1 MVVPQALS
9 VVLYGAAVAGDHPDI
24 DTPDNLSK
32 FSGFLRIGAIILLL
46 VGFATAVMNF
56 SGSAMGAAVFAFVVV
71 LLLGMY
77 DYTIIAKKKRKAAKD
92 TVAKAG
98 REYLETKK
106 EVEKGPDQVTNVQGD
121 VVDRKHQQTNVD
133 RSTTNV
139 DTIDQSTTNVDQSK
153 TVKDQRT
160 QVEDS
165 VVNRS
170 DITASAEGG
179 DRQPRQGGENRRAGG
194 TAGGQ
199 PGGQGN
205 GRPEGNRQQPTDQ
218 QPRGGRQ
225 SGGGQ
230 GGTATGGHGSG
241 GGPRYCPGCGDE
253 VEPDWNTCISCGYDL

>member
-24 DTPDNLSK
+24 DAPDNLSN

-46 VGFATAVMNF
+46 VGLATAVMNF
-56 SGSAMGAAVFAFVVV
+56 SGTALGATGFAFVVV
-71 LLLGMY
+71 MLLGMY

-121 VVDRKHQQTNVD
+121 MVDRKHQQTNVD
-133 RSTTNV
+133 QSTTNV
-139 DTIDQSTTNVDQSK
+139 DTLDQSTTHVDQSK

-170 DITASAEGG
+170 DITASAEGEP
-179 DRQPRQGGENRRAGG
+179 RTSQPTEGGGHAGQQPQGGQSR
-194 TAGGQ
+194 GGQ
-199 PGGQGN
+199 PQGGQSRG
-205 GRPEGNRQQPTDQ
+205 GQPQ
-218 QPRGGRQ
+218 GGRQ
-225 SGGGQ
+225 QGGQ
-230 GGTATGGHGSG
+230 PQSGHGSAG
-241 GGPRYCPGCGDE
+241 GGTQYCPGCGDE
-253 VEPDWNTCISCGYDL
+253 VEADWNTCISCGYDL